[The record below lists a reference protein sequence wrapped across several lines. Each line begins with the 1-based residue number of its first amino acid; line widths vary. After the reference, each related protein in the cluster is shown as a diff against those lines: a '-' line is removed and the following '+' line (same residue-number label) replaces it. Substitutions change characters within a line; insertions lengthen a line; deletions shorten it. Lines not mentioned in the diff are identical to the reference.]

1 MLSQVKM
8 NVRTFLMIIA
18 LLGVYIMPLVRAS
31 AMHGGSCSHTTTD
44 EDHALE
50 GDEHAEEEHDEE
62 HEEEHTDSYNLGL
75 AIASVFVVGVVS
87 FIGAGFPVLLELK
100 RHPWLVLAIKLGA
113 FAGSGVMLATGFVH
127 MLFAANENLTSDC
140 LSEGWLNRYGPWAF
154 LFTVIT
160 IVILQTMDYV
170 FGIFLYTANDG
181 PSGSENLSEEEEVR
195 GLSGSV
201 DDPESGLKTD
211 CNAHAV
217 CKSLECKSRI
227 LLGNNRKLPEWK
239 AYHNLIVSEL
249 SIGIHSIIIGL
260 ALGLTSS
267 DEFVALFVAI
277 IFHQLLEGVA
287 LGSMASESGFG
298 WRVILS
304 LAGIYSLS
312 TPTGIAIG
320 IGVRESLDTNSSSYL
335 YATGILDSISAGA
348 LIYLALGDHMNS
360 VRNQAGWMRKQNVWT
375 QLSCFAAFYIGAAV
389 LCVIAI
395 WA

>member
-1 MLSQVKM
+1 M
-8 NVRTFLMIIA
+8 NIKSCLIILA
-18 LLGVYIMPLVRAS
+18 LLGVYFMPLVRAS
-31 AMHGGSCSHTTTD
+31 AMHGGSCSHTTTA
-44 EDHALE
+44 EDHSLE
-50 GDEHAEEEHDEE
+50 GEEHAEEEHDEE
-62 HEEEHTDSYNLGL
+62 HEDEPTDSYDLGL

-140 LSEGWLNRYGPWAF
+140 LSESWLNRYGPWAF

-160 IVILQTMDYV
+160 IILLQTMDYI
-170 FGIFLYTANDG
+170 FGIFLYTTNDIG
-181 PSGSENLSEEEEVR
+181 PGRENLSEEEEVR
-195 GLSGSV
+195 GLSGSL
-201 DDPESGLKTD
+201 DDPEI
-211 CNAHAV
+211 
-217 CKSLECKSRI
+217 CKSLDCKSRI
-227 LLGNNRKLPEWK
+227 LLINNRKLPEWK

-304 LAGIYSLS
+304 LAGVYSLS

-335 YATGILDSISAGA
+335 YTTGILDSISAGA

-389 LCVIAI
+389 LLVIAI